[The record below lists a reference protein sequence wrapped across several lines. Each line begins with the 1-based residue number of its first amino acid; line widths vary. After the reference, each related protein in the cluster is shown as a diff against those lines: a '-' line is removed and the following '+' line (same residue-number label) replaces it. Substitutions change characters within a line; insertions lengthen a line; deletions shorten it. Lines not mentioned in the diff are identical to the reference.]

1 MLQTCLLRHAPAFLL
16 LLFIGEEWTKE
27 GRAMI
32 TEALAGTTFPGNGW
46 WQTGMGGGGGG
57 GVR

>member
-27 GRAMI
+27 GRARI
-32 TEALAGTTFPGNGW
+32 TEALAGTTIPGNGW
-46 WQTGMGGGGGG
+46 WQTGEGG